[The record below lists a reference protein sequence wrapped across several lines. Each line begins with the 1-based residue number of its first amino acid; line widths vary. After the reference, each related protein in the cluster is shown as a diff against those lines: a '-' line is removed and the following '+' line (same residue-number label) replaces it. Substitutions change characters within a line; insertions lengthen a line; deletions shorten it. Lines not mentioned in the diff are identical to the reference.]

1 MMFVPII
8 RMLQPGAWGEINN
21 SVKMYVVVV
30 DKKEM
35 NQVIEMV
42 D

>member
-21 SVKMYVVVV
+21 SVKMYVVV